1 LQSSFNSIDY
11 ALTLFVA
18 KALSNLVMLSLV
30 IEDLDGPHEAS
41 EHVLRILDE
50 EDEDTLAVGLFAI
63 LGACVRVRTP

>member
-1 LQSSFNSIDY
+1 MQSSFTANDV

-30 IEDLDGPHEAS
+30 MEDLDGPHEAS

-50 EDEDTLAVGLFAI
+50 EDEDTLAVGLVAI
-63 LGACVRVRTP
+63 LGACVRVWTP